1 MSLVII
7 KIIGELIMASAA
19 KHMKRSHKSYYK
31 QRAGKFWFF
40 NHCAYQAW
48 LSNRTKEFN
57 TIPSVVPA
65 ETEPEVEI
73 VED

>member
-1 MSLVII
+1 
-7 KIIGELIMASAA
+7 MASTT
-19 KHMKRSHKSYYK
+19 KHMQRSHKSYYK
-31 QRAGKFWFF
+31 QRANKFWFF

-48 LSNRTKEFN
+48 TNSRTKTFSS
-57 TIPSVVPA
+57 IPSVATPA